1 LVSPKSVDLNE
12 INIKLKEW
20 FMRFNGQTSRHTARI
35 VAFSVLS
42 LGMMGGL
49 AGCEL
54 GPNFRAP
61 HPHVPASFQ
70 ASGAPVQDQDK
81 ISNAAIDT
89 SWWQS
94 FHDPVLSTLEHDAVS
109 QNLDVKIATQ
119 RLAEARAQAEI
130 EGATLY
136 PSLDFAGSFTREGP
150 SKKGIFTAL
159 GGGSNTG
166 TATKAANTAAGTNS
180 SIGGGGIPGSAIQPF
195 NLFQYGFSSVF
206 DFDLWGK
213 NRRTREAALAAVTA
227 SADARRAVLLNIE
240 AEVAQDY
247 ISLRADQ
254 TLLAIA
260 QHNLRTADHL
270 TKLTRERAQAGLANA
285 LEVADS
291 EAQAASVQAQIPT
304 LRAAIAG
311 QESQIGLLLG
321 RNPGAL
327 SPELRTPHAVPAA
340 PPVVPVGLPSQLLTR
355 RPDMREAAAKL
366 HEATAEIGVATA
378 AFFPDITLSGS
389 VSLQALQFSNL
400 NQLAAV
406 TYAIGPEI
414 TMPLFEG
421 GKLRGQ
427 LRLRKAEQREA
438 AVNYAKTVLTALHQ
452 VDDTLT
458 DYDQE
463 QRRLQSL
470 NREVAASQ
478 HALTLAQERYRQGL
492 ADYLQVLTAQQSV
505 LGAEQT
511 QAQSLAAISTDLVKL
526 YQALGGG
533 WEQTY
538 PVTTAQKTP

>member
-1 LVSPKSVDLNE
+1 
-12 INIKLKEW
+12 
-20 FMRFNGQTSRHTARI
+20 MRFNGRTGRQAARI
-35 VAFSVLS
+35 VAFGILN

-54 GPNFRAP
+54 GPNFNAP
-61 HPHVPASFQ
+61 HPHVPASFK
-70 ASGAPVQDQDK
+70 AADAPAQDRNQ

-89 SWWQS
+89 AWWQS
-94 FHDPVLSTLEHDAVS
+94 FHDPVLTALEHDAVS
-109 QNLDVKIATQ
+109 QNLDVQIATQ

-130 EGATLY
+130 EGASLY
-136 PSLDFAGSFTREGP
+136 PSLDFAGSLTREGP
-150 SKKGIFTAL
+150 SKKGVFTAL
-159 GGGSNTG
+159 GGGSNT
-166 TATKAANTAAGTNS
+166 ATSTRASNTAGGART

-254 TLLAIA
+254 TLLNIA
-260 QHNLRTADHL
+260 QSNLRTADRL
-270 TKLTRERAQAGLANA
+270 TKLTHERAQAGLANA

-291 EAQAASVQAQIPT
+291 EAQAASVKAQIPS

-321 RNPGAL
+321 RSPGAL
-327 SPELRTPHAVPAA
+327 ATELGAPRAVPAA

-355 RPDMREAAAKL
+355 RPDMREAVAKL

-378 AFFPDITLSGS
+378 DFFPDLTLSGS

-414 TMPLFEG
+414 TVPLFEG

-463 QRRLQSL
+463 QHRLVSL

-492 ADYLQVLTAQQSV
+492 ADYLEVLTAQQTV

-511 QAQSLAAISTDLVKL
+511 QAQSLAAISMDLVKL

-538 PVTTAQKTP
+538 PIMIAAKAN